1 MRHLLKVGLIV
12 AFVAGYGLYVRADE
26 GMWPLNRFP
35 SAALKQRYGFAP
47 TPQWLEQIQLGSVR
61 FAGGCSG
68 SFVSPSGLVMTNY
81 HCVVECVSALSDE
94 KRNLQ
99 QSGFYATTAADERRC
114 PGMELN
120 QLTAMTDVTERVGAA
135 TKGTE
140 GERFRAA
147 RTAVFATIERE
158 CATSDDLRC
167 EVVTLYRGGKYD
179 LYTYRRF
186 QDVRLVFAPEFD
198 TGFFGGDPDNF
209 MFPRYNLDLSFVRA
223 YDGGSPL
230 KPTQWLRW
238 SPNGAAA
245 GDLVFVTGHPGT
257 TSRLYTVAQLEFER
271 DVRLPTHLMFYSE
284 LRGLL
289 TEFRRRGA
297 EEARVADAE
306 LVFVENSL
314 KVLRGEFSALADRSL
329 LERKRTDEAALRRE
343 LAGSRFQQRFGGA
356 WNAVAAA
363 AERRRTVW
371 PRFAA
376 FSRLTGSELYAQA
389 QTLVRLSAEQAKP
402 NEQRLREFS
411 EAALPAVR
419 QRIEA
424 SRPYSNELET
434 VVLAHILT
442 HIREQLGLDDPAT
455 KALLG
460 NRSPDEVAA
469 SAISETKLRDAS
481 ARVALMKGGA
491 SAIADSTDP
500 LIVLARAVDPY
511 AREARRVLEDE
522 IDSVVDRNAEL
533 IAQALF
539 ALRGDR
545 VYPDATFT
553 LRVTYGTV
561 KGWTEGGR
569 EVTPFT
575 TLQGLYNRHTGSPPF
590 RLPARWLER
599 KAHVSLD
606 TPFNLITDTDIIG
619 GNSGS
624 PMIDREGRIVGLI
637 FDGNIH
643 SIGGEFWFDASKNR
657 AIAVDSRGIREAL
670 RSVYQADRVLA
681 EIDGH

>member
-1 MRHLLKVGLIV
+1 MRHALRVGLIV

-81 HCVVECVSALSDE
+81 HCVVSCVSALSDE
-94 KRNLQ
+94 KRNFQ

-120 QLTAMTDVTERVGAA
+120 QLTAMTDVTERVAAA

-147 RTAVFATIERE
+147 RTAAFATIERE

-179 LYTYRRF
+179 LYKYRRF

-271 DVRLPTHLMFYSE
+271 DVRLPIHLMFYSE

-363 AERRRTVW
+363 AERRRTGW

-376 FSRLTGSELYAQA
+376 FSRLTGSELFAQA

-424 SRPYSNELET
+424 SKPYSNELET

-460 NRSPDEVAA
+460 SRSPDEVAA
-469 SAISETKLRDAS
+469 SAISGTKLRDAS

-491 SAIADSTDP
+491 SAIAESTDP
-500 LIVLARAVDPY
+500 LIVLARAVDQY

-575 TLQGLYNRHTGSPPF
+575 TLQGLYNRHTGSAPF
-590 RLPARWLER
+590 NLPARWLER
-599 KAHVSLD
+599 KAHVALD
-606 TPFNLITDTDIIG
+606 TPFNLVADTDIIG

-643 SIGGEFWFDASKNR
+643 SLGGEFWFDASKNR